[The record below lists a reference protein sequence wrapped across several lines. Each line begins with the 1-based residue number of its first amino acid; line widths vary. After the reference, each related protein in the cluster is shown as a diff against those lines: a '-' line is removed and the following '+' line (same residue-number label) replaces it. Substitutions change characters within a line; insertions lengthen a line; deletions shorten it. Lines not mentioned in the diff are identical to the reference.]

1 MDLILYRRIEEFLY
15 NIYPRLV
22 KYPKSE
28 THCLCKSIKDTI
40 YNLLKYI
47 ALGNYVKSK
56 RKQYLQEADAYLKML
71 KVLVKL
77 SNRQRYI
84 SIGLFRKYDIE
95 LTEISKMLSAYIRS
109 TIK

>member
-40 YNLLKYI
+40 YNFMKAILKKYTYI
-47 ALGNYVKSK
+47 QVRENK
-56 RKQYLQEADAYLKML
+56 LKL
-71 KVLVKL
+71 E
-77 SNRQRYI
+77 
-84 SIGLFRKYDIE
+84 GL
-95 LTEISKMLSAYIRS
+95 
-109 TIK
+109 